1 MIVYRI
7 DKNKY
12 TKDARFF
19 DDHVRAPKGGITLKG
34 KEFRGGEFIPSE
46 GGYAEEYNKKKAAG
60 ELKTNETTSE
70 KTEKGTK
77 SEQKKV
83 KVNKGKVKALKTKL
97 RKKFKKVKQTTTAG
111 FTSAKRDED
120 GKIVL
125 SDGQPLPKHLQH
137 AAIAPAWKNLL
148 INPDKNGKCWLV
160 ATDDKGKAVGRI
172 YNPKHIAERDVYKDS
187 MLHDLNGNLD
197 TIYKQ
202 FDDDWVGEQ
211 NQKAVISKI
220 IAMTGARVGSSEKEL
235 GAKGKTYGV
244 TTLEGRHI
252 VPQEDGTVQLDFIG
266 KDSKRNIYDVKD
278 KNTIKMLLG
287 LKEQAGDDGRLFRE
301 KYNDVLDYVKELDG
315 GGFTPKNFRTKIG
328 TDTAIE
334 NINKMPA
341 PTNLKEYKKA
351 MKAVAMEVS
360 KRLNN
365 TPAIALKSYIV
376 SSVWSDWKLKAGV
389 A

>member
-1 MIVYRI
+1 MIIYRI

-19 DDHVRAPKGGITLKG
+19 DEHLRAPKGGITLKG

-46 GGYAEEYNKKKAAG
+46 GGYQEEFKKKKAVG
-60 ELKTNETTSE
+60 ELKPNKPSE
-70 KTEKGTK
+70 KSGEGKTK
-77 SEQKKV
+77 QKKV
-83 KVNKGKVKALKTKL
+83 RADKKKVRAVKAKIKNKL
-97 RKKFKKVKQTTTAG
+97 KKVRQTSTTG
-111 FTSAKRDED
+111 FTPAKRDAK

-125 SDGQPLPKHLQH
+125 SDGKALPEHLQH
-137 AAIAPAWKNLL
+137 AAIAPAWRNLL

-172 YNPKHIAERDVYKDS
+172 YNPKHIAERDVHKDS
-187 MLHDLNGNLD
+187 MLHDLNKNLD
-197 TIYKQ
+197 VINNQLEK
-202 FDDDWVGEQ
+202 DWNDEQ
-211 NQKAVISKI
+211 SQQKAVIAKI

-252 VPQEDGTVQLDFIG
+252 IPQADGSVQLDFIG
-266 KDSKRNIYDVKD
+266 KDSKRNIYEVKD
-278 KNTIKMLLG
+278 KNTIKMLLK
-287 LKEQAGDDGRLFRE
+287 LKKDAGDDGKLFRE

-351 MKAVAMEVS
+351 LKAVATKVS
-360 KRLNN
+360 ERLNN

-376 SSVWSDWKLKAGV
+376 SSVFSDWKMKAGI

>member
-19 DDHVRAPKGGITLKG
+19 DDHIRAPKGGITLKG

-46 GGYAEEYNKKKAAG
+46 GGYAAEYEKKKAAG

-70 KTEKGTK
+70 KSNEGKTVKAK
-77 SEQKKV
+77 QKKV
-83 KVNKGKVKALKTKL
+83 NKEKVKAIKAKL
-97 RKKFKKVKQTTTAG
+97 KKVKQTSTAG
-111 FTSAKRDED
+111 FTPAKRDEE

-125 SDGQPLPKHLQH
+125 SDGQPLPEHLQH

-187 MLHDLNGNLD
+187 MLHDLNDNLD